1 MARTPVNDLITVIP
15 PHQISFDAEA
25 FDDAVRSQGV
35 RLVHYAATRCPVGM
49 TDMDEIRRPHPDHEG
64 CTNGF
69 LYTKTGAITAL
80 FTGNSKHK
88 NPEEMGFWDGSTV
101 QVTFPRQYDETG
113 EPIFVAPFDRFYL
126 EEEDIVV
133 PIWQL
138 FMHHESGIDR
148 LKYPVAQIQQ
158 LIDSAGLRYTQGS
171 DFSVTSSGELRWTGR
186 RPVPNLDL
194 GGPAPTRGAVC
205 SVRYLY
211 RPYWYV
217 GQIVHELRVTQISDG
232 PDRSIQRMPQAVV
245 LHREYVALTREQE
258 EPGEPGGAIDAD
270 AMRRVLGPSSG
281 GFSPR

>member
-1 MARTPVNDLITVIP
+1 MSRRVVNDLITEIP

-35 RLVHYAATRCPVGM
+35 RLVHYSATRCPVGM
-49 TDMDEIRRPHPDHEG
+49 TDMDELRRPHPDHSG

-69 LYTKTGAITAL
+69 LYTKVGIVTAL

-88 NPEEMGFWDGSTV
+88 NLEDVGFYDGSTV
-101 QVTFPRQYDETG
+101 QVTLPREYDDPAG

-126 EEEDIVV
+126 EEESLVV

-138 FMHHESGIDR
+138 FIHHESGRDR
-148 LKYPVAQIQQ
+148 LKYPAVKVQT
-158 LIDSAGLRYTQGS
+158 LIDSSGLKYHQGS
-171 DFSVTSSGELRWTGR
+171 DFTITDGELRWVGS
-186 RPVPNLDL
+186 RPVPQLDL
-194 GGPAPTRGAVC
+194 GGANSTRGAVC

-232 PDRSIQRMPQAVV
+232 PDRSIQRMPQAIV
-245 LHREYVALTREQE
+245 LHREYVALTRDQN
-258 EPGEPGGAIDAD
+258 EPGEPGSAIDAD
-270 AMRRVLGPSSG
+270 ALRRVLGPSSG
-281 GFSPR
+281 GFGPR